1 MKLNPA
7 LSVTFFCLSVL
18 GMGSPAA
25 SQEVHESFRR
35 HIETLTE
42 IDESTRE
49 DAQSLVE
56 SLSADSRYQNMAI
69 VEGLLV
75 LYPELSD
82 AMDLMGAETPG
93 AAVEALET
101 LRKKKDPFLAAAS
114 TLLLGRSL
122 IMEERYEQAL
132 PAIESV
138 LEEYPEFSDQISDA
152 IYFKGM
158 CEASMLKN
166 QDAIRSLTQFLENY
180 PFAAER
186 MRVGAWQK
194 LQQLKSL
201 EEGSISD
208 IQQRMDFAR
217 RKLALE
223 DTGNAMQLEQ
233 EKIVSMLS
241 QLIKKVEE
249 QESQSSSTNES
260 GESKSEAQDGNKP
273 SDKQGESQTGGGGK
287 NPNGI
292 AKRSFDNGPA
302 SEWSRLRDRGRDPAF
317 SAIKEKYPARYQKLI
332 EQYYKSFQNDEDR

>member
-186 MRVGAWQK
+186 MRV
-194 LQQLKSL
+194 
-201 EEGSISD
+201 
-208 IQQRMDFAR
+208 
-217 RKLALE
+217 
-223 DTGNAMQLEQ
+223 
-233 EKIVSMLS
+233 
-241 QLIKKVEE
+241 
-249 QESQSSSTNES
+249 
-260 GESKSEAQDGNKP
+260 
-273 SDKQGESQTGGGGK
+273 
-287 NPNGI
+287 
-292 AKRSFDNGPA
+292 
-302 SEWSRLRDRGRDPAF
+302 
-317 SAIKEKYPARYQKLI
+317 
-332 EQYYKSFQNDEDR
+332 